1 MAEYSSDEERFSA
14 FVNFFKDYKNTLL
27 IGFLFLASILV
38 SSVSYKSYITSK
50 NIKAAEIYDA
60 WFVNLS
66 ADSASASDDKENF
79 NKLQEQYP
87 NTGYAQ
93 LARMIRGSSL
103 AREGDLDAA
112 LIDFK
117 ELLDVS
123 SGFFGNDML
132 NSIAKINI
140 ARIELSK
147 ENYSNALKVL
157 ESFNSESEHP
167 LVYEVKG
174 DALAGLKKNDLALDQ
189 YSLALENSQNESQQS
204 LLKMKINQIN
214 NKYS

>member
-14 FVNFFKDYKNTLL
+14 FVNFFKDHKNILL
-27 IGFLFLASILV
+27 IGFLVLASILV
-38 SSVSYKSYITSK
+38 SLISYKSYNTSK

-79 NKLQEQYP
+79 NKLQEQYS

-157 ESFNSESEHP
+157 ESFNSESEHA

-204 LLKMKINQIN
+204 LLKMKINKIN
-214 NKYS
+214 N

>member
-1 MAEYSSDEERFSA
+1 MADYSSDEERFAA
-14 FVNFFKDYKNTLL
+14 FINFFKDYKNPLL
-27 IGFLFLASILV
+27 ISFLALATILISSI
-38 SSVSYKSYITSK
+38 SYKTYNTSQ
-50 NIKAAEIYDA
+50 NLKAGEIYDA

-66 ADSASASDDKENF
+66 AESASASDDKENF
-79 NKLQEQYP
+79 NKLQENYP
-87 NTGYAQ
+87 MTGYAQ

-147 ENYSNALKVL
+147 ENYSNALEVL
-157 ESFNSESEHP
+157 ESFNSSAEHP

-174 DALAGLKKNDLALDQ
+174 DALAGLEKNKLALDQ
-189 YSLALENSQNESQQS
+189 YSLALENSQNESKKS
-204 LLKMKINQIN
+204 LLKMKINKIN
-214 NKYS
+214 N

>member
-14 FVNFFKDYKNTLL
+14 FINFFKDHKNSLL
-27 IGFLFLASILV
+27 IGFLLLTFILI
-38 SSVSYKSYITSK
+38 SSVSYKSYSSSQ
-50 NIKAAEIYDA
+50 NLKAGEIYDA
-60 WFVNLS
+60 WFVSLAN
-66 ADSASASDDKENF
+66 DSASTSDNKENF
-79 NKLQEQYP
+79 DKLQEKYS

-93 LARMIRGSSL
+93 LARMIRGSSF

-112 LIDFK
+112 LVDFQQ
-117 ELLDVS
+117 LLDAT

-147 ENYSNALKVL
+147 QNYSSALAVL

-174 DALAGLKKNDLALDQ
+174 DALAGLEKKDLALDQ
-189 YSLALENSQNESQQS
+189 YSLALENSQNESQKS
-204 LLKMKINQIN
+204 LLQMKINKITN
-214 NKYS
+214 

>member
-14 FVNFFKDYKNTLL
+14 FVNFFKDHKNILL
-27 IGFLFLASILV
+27 IGFLVLASILV
-38 SSVSYKSYITSK
+38 SLIGYKSYNTSK

-214 NKYS
+214 N

>member
-174 DALAGLKKNDLALDQ
+174 DALDGLKKNDLALDQ
-189 YSLALENSQNESQQS
+189 YSLALEKSQNESQQS

-214 NKYS
+214 N

>member
-14 FVNFFKDYKNTLL
+14 FVNFFKDHKNTLL
-27 IGFLFLASILV
+27 IGFFLLSSMLISSIG
-38 SSVSYKSYITSK
+38 YKSYNTSQ
-50 NIKAAEIYDA
+50 NLAAAQIYDA
-60 WFVNLS
+60 WFINLS
-66 ADSASASDDKENF
+66 AESASESDGKENF
-79 NKLQEQYP
+79 NRLQEKYP
-87 NTGYAQ
+87 STGYAQ

-103 AREGDLDAA
+103 AKEGNLDAA

-123 SGFFGNDML
+123 SGFFGNKML

-147 ENYSNALKVL
+147 ENYSSALEVL
-157 ESFNSESEHP
+157 ESFNSVSEHP

-174 DALAGLKKNDLALDQ
+174 DALAGLNKNDLALDQ
-189 YSLALENSQNESQQS
+189 YSLALENSQNESQKS
-204 LLKMKINQIN
+204 LLKMKINKIN
-214 NKYS
+214 N

>member
-38 SSVSYKSYITSK
+38 SSISYKSYITSK

-147 ENYSNALKVL
+147 KNYSNALKVL

-214 NKYS
+214 N

>member
-14 FVNFFKDYKNTLL
+14 FVNFFKDHKNTLL

-38 SSVSYKSYITSK
+38 SSISYKSYNTSK
-50 NIKAAEIYDA
+50 NLKAAVIYDA

-79 NKLQEQYP
+79 NKLQEQYS

-204 LLKMKINQIN
+204 LLKMKINKIN
-214 NKYS
+214 N

>member
-1 MAEYSSDEERFSA
+1 M
-14 FVNFFKDYKNTLL
+14 L
-27 IGFLFLASILV
+27 
-38 SSVSYKSYITSK
+38 
-50 NIKAAEIYDA
+50 
-60 WFVNLS
+60 
-66 ADSASASDDKENF
+66 
-79 NKLQEQYP
+79 
-87 NTGYAQ
+87 

-132 NSIAKINI
+132 SSIAKINI

-147 ENYSNALKVL
+147 ENYSNALEVL
-157 ESFNSESEHP
+157 ESFNSGAEHP

-174 DALAGLKKNDLALDQ
+174 DALVGLEKNKLALDQ
-189 YSLALENSQNESQQS
+189 YSLALENSQNESQKS
-204 LLKMKINQIN
+204 LLKMKINKIN
-214 NKYS
+214 N

>member
-14 FVNFFKDYKNTLL
+14 FVNFFKDHKNSLL
-27 IGFLFLASILV
+27 IGFLLLIFILI
-38 SSVSYKSYITSK
+38 SSVSYQSYSSSQ
-50 NIKAAEIYDA
+50 NLKAGEIYDA
-60 WFVNLS
+60 WFVGLAN
-66 ADSASASDDKENF
+66 DSASTSDNKENF
-79 NKLQEQYP
+79 DKLQEKYS

-93 LARMIRGSSL
+93 LARMIRGSSF

-112 LIDFK
+112 LVDFQQ
-117 ELLDVS
+117 LLDAT

-147 ENYSNALKVL
+147 QNYSSALAVL

-174 DALAGLKKNDLALDQ
+174 DALAGLEKKDLALDQ
-189 YSLALENSQNESQQS
+189 YSLALENSQNESQKS
-204 LLKMKINQIN
+204 LLQMKINKITN
-214 NKYS
+214 

>member
-14 FVNFFKDYKNTLL
+14 FVNFFKDHKNTLL

-38 SSVSYKSYITSK
+38 SSISYKSYNTSK

-79 NKLQEQYP
+79 NKLQEEYS

-204 LLKMKINQIN
+204 LLKMKINKIN
-214 NKYS
+214 N

>member
-14 FVNFFKDYKNTLL
+14 FVNFFKDHKNTLL

-38 SSVSYKSYITSK
+38 SSISYKSYNTSK

-79 NKLQEQYP
+79 NKLQEQYS

-204 LLKMKINQIN
+204 LLKMKINKIN
-214 NKYS
+214 N

>member
-14 FVNFFKDYKNTLL
+14 FVNFFKDHKNTLL
-27 IGFLFLASILV
+27 IGFFLLASILI
-38 SSVSYKSYITSK
+38 SSIGYKSYNTSQ
-50 NIKAAEIYDA
+50 NLAAAQIYDA
-60 WFVNLS
+60 WFINLS
-66 ADSASASDDKENF
+66 AELASESDGKENF
-79 NKLQEQYP
+79 NRLQEKYP
-87 NTGYAQ
+87 STGYAQ

-103 AREGDLDAA
+103 AREGNLDAA

-123 SGFFGNDML
+123 SGFFGNKML

-147 ENYSNALKVL
+147 ENYSSALEVL
-157 ESFNSESEHP
+157 ESFNSVSEHP

-174 DALAGLKKNDLALDQ
+174 DALAGLNKNDLALDQ
-189 YSLALENSQNESQQS
+189 YSLAIENSQNESQKS
-204 LLKMKINQIN
+204 LLKMKINKIN
-214 NKYS
+214 N

>member
-14 FVNFFKDYKNTLL
+14 FVNFFKDHKNILL
-27 IGFLFLASILV
+27 IGFLVLASILV
-38 SSVSYKSYITSK
+38 SSIGYKSYNTSK

-79 NKLQEQYP
+79 NKLQEQYS

-214 NKYS
+214 N

>member
-14 FVNFFKDYKNTLL
+14 FVNFFKDHKNTLL
-27 IGFLFLASILV
+27 IGFLFLASILI
-38 SSVSYKSYITSK
+38 SSISYKSYNASK
-50 NIKAAEIYDA
+50 NMKAAEIYDA

-66 ADSASASDDKENF
+66 ADSASALDDKENF
-79 NKLQEQYP
+79 NKLQEQYT

-103 AREGDLDAA
+103 AREADLDAA

-132 NSIAKINI
+132 NSIARINI

-174 DALAGLKKNDLALDQ
+174 DALAGLEKKELALDQ
-189 YSLALENSQNESQQS
+189 YSLALENSQNESQKS
-204 LLKMKINQIN
+204 LLKMKINKIN
-214 NKYS
+214 N

>member
-38 SSVSYKSYITSK
+38 SSISYKSYNTSK

-79 NKLQEQYP
+79 NKLQEQYS

-204 LLKMKINQIN
+204 LLKMKINKIN
-214 NKYS
+214 NY

>member
-1 MAEYSSDEERFSA
+1 MADYSSDEERFAA
-14 FVNFFKDYKNTLL
+14 FVNFFKDHKNTLL
-27 IGFLFLASILV
+27 ISFLALATILISSI
-38 SSVSYKSYITSK
+38 SYKTYNTSQ
-50 NIKAAEIYDA
+50 NLKAGEIYDA

-66 ADSASASDDKENF
+66 DESGSALDSKENF
-79 NKLQEQYP
+79 NKLQENYP
-87 NTGYAQ
+87 RTGYTQ

-132 NSIAKINI
+132 SSIAKINI

-147 ENYSNALKVL
+147 ENYSNALEVL
-157 ESFNSESEHP
+157 ESFNSGAEHP

-174 DALAGLKKNDLALDQ
+174 DALVGLEKNKLALDQ
-189 YSLALENSQNESQQS
+189 YSLALENSQNESQKS
-204 LLKMKINQIN
+204 LLKMKINKIN
-214 NKYS
+214 N

>member
-14 FVNFFKDYKNTLL
+14 FVNFFKDHKNTLL

-38 SSVSYKSYITSK
+38 SSISYKSYNTSK
-50 NIKAAEIYDA
+50 NLKAAEIYDA

-79 NKLQEQYP
+79 NKLQEQYS

-204 LLKMKINQIN
+204 LLKMKINKIN
-214 NKYS
+214 N

>member
-79 NKLQEQYP
+79 NKLQEQYS

-204 LLKMKINQIN
+204 LLKMKINKIN
-214 NKYS
+214 N

>member
-1 MAEYSSDEERFSA
+1 MVDYSSDEERFAA
-14 FVNFFKDYKNTLL
+14 FVNFFKDHKNTLL
-27 IGFLFLASILV
+27 ISFLALATILISSI
-38 SSVSYKSYITSK
+38 SYKTYNTSQ
-50 NIKAAEIYDA
+50 NLKAGEIYDA
-60 WFVNLS
+60 WFINLS
-66 ADSASASDDKENF
+66 DESGSALDDKENF
-79 NKLQEQYP
+79 NKLQENYP
-87 NTGYAQ
+87 RTGYAQ

-147 ENYSNALKVL
+147 ENYSNVLEVL

-174 DALAGLKKNDLALDQ
+174 DALAGLKKNDLASNQ
-189 YSLALENSQNESQQS
+189 YSLALENSQNESQRS

-214 NKYS
+214 N

>member
-14 FVNFFKDYKNTLL
+14 FVNFFKDHKNTLL
-27 IGFLFLASILV
+27 IGFLVLASILV
-38 SSVSYKSYITSK
+38 SLISYKSYNTSK

-117 ELLDVS
+117 KLLDVS

-214 NKYS
+214 N

>member
-1 MAEYSSDEERFSA
+1 MAEYSSDEDRFSA

-214 NKYS
+214 N

>member
-1 MAEYSSDEERFSA
+1 MVEYSSDEERFSA
-14 FVNFFKDYKNTLL
+14 FVNFFKDNKNTLL
-27 IGFLFLASILV
+27 ISFFLLASILV
-38 SSVSYKSYITSK
+38 SSIGYKSYITSQ
-50 NIKAAEIYDA
+50 NLKAAEIYDA

-66 ADSASASDDKENF
+66 AESKSALEDKENF
-79 NKLQEQYP
+79 NKLQEEYP
-87 NTGYAQ
+87 STGYAQ

-103 AREGDLDAA
+103 AKEGNLDAA
-112 LIDFK
+112 LIDFR

-147 ENYSNALKVL
+147 ENYSNVLEVL

-174 DALAGLKKNDLALDQ
+174 DALAGLKKNDLALNQ
-189 YSLALENSQNESQQS
+189 YSLALENSQNESSRS

-214 NKYS
+214 N

>member
-14 FVNFFKDYKNTLL
+14 FINFFKDHKNSLL
-27 IGFLFLASILV
+27 IGFLLLTFILI
-38 SSVSYKSYITSK
+38 SSVSYKSYSSSQ
-50 NIKAAEIYDA
+50 NLKAGEIYDA
-60 WFVNLS
+60 WFVGLAN
-66 ADSASASDDKENF
+66 DSASTSDNKKNF
-79 NKLQEQYP
+79 DKLQEKYS

-93 LARMIRGSSL
+93 LARMIRGSSF

-112 LIDFK
+112 LVDFQQ
-117 ELLDVS
+117 LLDAT

-147 ENYSNALKVL
+147 QNYSSALAVL

-174 DALAGLKKNDLALDQ
+174 DALAGLEKKDLALDQ
-189 YSLALENSQNESQQS
+189 YSLALENSQNESQKS
-204 LLKMKINQIN
+204 LLQMKINKITN
-214 NKYS
+214 

>member
-14 FVNFFKDYKNTLL
+14 FVNFFKDHKNTLL
-27 IGFLFLASILV
+27 IGSFLLVSILG
-38 SSVSYKSYITSK
+38 SSIGFKSYNTSQ

-66 ADSASASDDKENF
+66 EESASASGDKENF
-79 NKLQEQYP
+79 NKLQEKYSS
-87 NTGYAQ
+87 TGYAQ

-103 AREGDLDAA
+103 AREGDFYAA
-112 LIDFK
+112 LVDFR

-123 SGFFGNDML
+123 SGFFGNQML

-140 ARIELSK
+140 ARIELSI
-147 ENYSNALKVL
+147 ENYSIALEVL

-167 LVYEVKG
+167 LVYEIKG
-174 DALAGLKKNDLALDQ
+174 DALAGLKKNDLALNQ
-189 YSLALENSQNESQQS
+189 YSLALENSQNESQKS

-214 NKYS
+214 N

>member
-14 FVNFFKDYKNTLL
+14 FINFFKDHKNSLL
-27 IGFLFLASILV
+27 IGFLLLTFILI
-38 SSVSYKSYITSK
+38 SSVSYKSYSSSQ
-50 NIKAAEIYDA
+50 NLKAGEIYDA
-60 WFVNLS
+60 WFVGLTN
-66 ADSASASDDKENF
+66 DSASTSDNKEDF
-79 NKLQEQYP
+79 DKLQEKYS

-93 LARMIRGSSL
+93 LARMIRGSSF
-103 AREGDLDAA
+103 ARDGDLDAA
-112 LIDFK
+112 LVDFQQ
-117 ELLDVS
+117 LLDAT

-147 ENYSNALKVL
+147 QNYSSALAVL

-174 DALAGLKKNDLALDQ
+174 DALAGLEKKDLALDQ
-189 YSLALENSQNESQQS
+189 YSLALENSQNESQKS
-204 LLKMKINQIN
+204 LLQMKINKITN
-214 NKYS
+214 

>member
-14 FVNFFKDYKNTLL
+14 FVNFFKDHKNTLL

-38 SSVSYKSYITSK
+38 SSISYKSYNTSK
-50 NIKAAEIYDA
+50 NLKAAEIYDA

-79 NKLQEQYP
+79 NKLQEQYS

-147 ENYSNALKVL
+147 ENYSNVLKVL

-214 NKYS
+214 N